1 MLHYKK
7 SSGGISITIFIR
19 GYRTS
24 TTRTNLAKKNQVGEP
39 TVRSNAAG
47 HFDWLVRKEMK
58 CQLHP
63 PHQLPQEAN
72 NSLAPAHVRGCA
84 RYGQRGPDEETE
96 MNFMSAGQCPAVK
109 ATRTAGWCQHRKF
122 CFQVPMHFATDAL
135 PAFSYEPCPCLWSD
149 RLLEQVADR
158 NCRKNLK
165 TTNHS
170 TFGCGEK

>member
-1 MLHYKK
+1 MLYHSGYKK
-7 SSGGISITIFIR
+7 TAGGISITIFIR
-19 GYRTS
+19 GYRAS

-96 MNFMSAGQCPAVK
+96 MNFMSARQCPAVK
-109 ATRTAGWCQHRKF
+109 ATRTARWCQHRKV
-122 CFQVPMHFATDAL
+122 CFQVPMHFATDAPHVRVNQSEL
-135 PAFSYEPCPCLWSD
+135 
-149 RLLEQVADR
+149 RLAL
-158 NCRKNLK
+158 
-165 TTNHS
+165 
-170 TFGCGEK
+170 F